1 MTRIAFTWPVSSC
14 SCRKSNCEA
23 EWCASA
29 GARPA
34 ASKHAASATLNAFMS
49 APFVACLRIAVAS
62 QSAASVRRRS
72 PRGLLLTQLIEPVE
86 PGLFVALV
94 GQQDPLRIE
103 APLLLYDHRPG
114 VEERIGQG
122 HLCDQ
127 HAVSPGVRSLGVPLG
142 DVSLVTV
149 RIALILLFLQGP
161 RLEHQDVTL
170 PVSRR
175 IPVTIGYAV
184 GLRNDLRCE
193 VQA

>member
-62 QSAASVRRRS
+62 QSAASVRRRRPGTS
-72 PRGLLLTQLIEPVE
+72 VRRRGPRGLLLTQLIEPVE

-161 RLEHQDVTL
+161 RLDHQGVTL

-175 IPVTIGYAV
+175 I
-184 GLRNDLRCE
+184 
-193 VQA
+193 